1 MVQNDE
7 LPLFSTSTLNAP
19 VSGGHLTCNPVIDLT
34 ATVGD
39 ENVLYIWRANDQL
52 VSKHTERGQK
62 VDVIRWKEDGL
73 FLAAGWSD
81 GVVRLVGLESSKAVH
96 HIRVGDGESSKI
108 NFIGWSRN
116 VTGDRRAATWSSTS
130 RLPSRTIDLDETTDI
145 LDLPHELT
153 FLEIETAL
161 PKISPLPVSGGS
173 GDDMFVFSTT
183 TSLDFVFRPCKVEDA
198 DTVHVMIVGTTDGG
212 IHLSIYDSF
221 VIGTFKHSPDD
232 QRVFQLCGHGSH
244 PEASTH
250 FLLLRPKGNHE
261 APGKEEDADHS
272 IYLVPMDL
280 AFVHDSPVN
289 LSLLASKMTTLQN
302 FLRYLK
308 QTQAHMTSEWKSTR
322 ELPARFLLGVQ
333 EDLQKMPTGPMTI
346 VQAMYHTAAT
356 GHFFPPVKEWLVDSL
371 AERGHK
377 RWDKAVVSGL
387 QNLRSLVHENLIPA
401 LDRCGIILSR
411 LLGIAH
417 FHGSRESIGFTAA
430 QISRLMDIVVCL
442 TVVAN
447 NVLLTVMDE
456 LDHFTEF
463 STWLRLEIDKLASS
477 TMSDELTEKEAT
489 LDNAK
494 VLSYIQ
500 QYLLSSPLAL
510 YFDEVTQEDYSKDLD
525 LAEDGS
531 SLLEMLEKQL
541 KSQEAGL
548 PYMKAL
554 PHVDFLVTYLTSRAN
569 AVFHDIAEAE
579 KRNVHFG
586 QATEISIGEKIWKH
600 DLHAVLS
607 TENDA
612 DRTYTAIVPESDKS
626 KVYIIRTLVNI
637 SNGTSA
643 VSPTEALGVELPK
656 GITIVDFKFLD
667 DMNLLMLCHQND
679 EAGPILLKLV
689 YRARSMIY
697 QDYTIGEAPQ
707 TEKLGTP
714 QTGSAFSAF
723 RFSDVAGFA
732 PVQMDVQRGSKAKGE
747 MPARVCL
754 LGRDKTVYK
763 TYALPADWEFSA
775 ERLVREHRTTEV
787 EGDIAGLSAT

>member
-7 LPLFSTSTLNAP
+7 LPLFSTSTLSVP
-19 VSGGHLTCNPVIDLT
+19 VSGGHLACNPVIDL
-34 ATVGD
+34 AAAVGD

-62 VDVIRWKEDGL
+62 VDAIKWKEDGL

-81 GVVRLVGLESSKAVH
+81 GVVRLVGLESSKPVH
-96 HIRVGDGESSKI
+96 HIRVGNGESSKI
-108 NFIGWSRN
+108 NFIAWSRN
-116 VTGDRRAATWSSTS
+116 ATGDRRAATWSSTS
-130 RLPSRTIDLDETTDI
+130 RLPSRTIDLDETRDI

-183 TSLDFVFRPCKVEDA
+183 TSLDFVFRPCKVDDA

-221 VIGTFKHSPDD
+221 VIGTFKHSPDN
-232 QRVFQLCGHGSH
+232 QGVFQLCGHGSH

-250 FLLLRPKGNHE
+250 FLLLRSKEDHK
-261 APGKEEDADHS
+261 APGEEDDVDNS
-272 IYLVPMDL
+272 LYLVPMDL
-280 AFVHDSPVN
+280 TFVHDSPVN

-302 FLRYLK
+302 LLRYVK
-308 QTQAHMTSEWKSTR
+308 QTQAHMTNEWKSTR

-346 VQAMYHTAAT
+346 VQAMYHTVAT
-356 GHFFPPVKEWLVDSL
+356 GHVFPPVKEWLVDSL

-377 RWDKAVVSGL
+377 RWDKAVASGL
-387 QNLRSLVHENLIPA
+387 QNLRSLVHENFIPA
-401 LDRCGIILSR
+401 LERCGIILSR

-417 FHGSRESIGFTAA
+417 FHDSRESIGFTAA

-456 LDHFTEF
+456 LDHFTAF
-463 STWLRLEIDKLASS
+463 SAWLRLEIDKLASS
-477 TMSDELTEKEAT
+477 TMSDELTEKEVT
-489 LDNAK
+489 MDNGK

-510 YFDEVTQEDYSKDLD
+510 YFDEVTKEDYSKDLD

-541 KSQEAGL
+541 KRQESGL
-548 PYMKAL
+548 TYMKAL
-554 PHVDFLVTYLTSRAN
+554 PHIDFLVTYLTSRAN
-569 AVFHDIAEAE
+569 TVFHDIAEAE
-579 KRNVHFG
+579 KRNVRFG
-586 QATEISIGEKIWKH
+586 QSTEVSIGEKIWRH
-600 DLHAVLS
+600 DLHVVLS

-612 DRTYTAIVPESDKS
+612 VRTFTAIVPESDKS
-626 KVYIIRTLVNI
+626 KVYLFRTLAHI
-637 SNGTSA
+637 TNGISA
-643 VSPTEALGVELPK
+643 VASTEVLGLELPK
-656 GITIVDFKFLD
+656 GITIIDFKFLD
-667 DMNLLMLCHQND
+667 DLNLLILCHHND
-679 EAGPILLKLV
+679 DAGPVLLKLV
-689 YRARSMIY
+689 YRAHTMVYR
-697 QDYTIGEAPQ
+697 DYTIGKAPR
-707 TEKLGTP
+707 TEKLGTSR
-714 QTGSAFSAF
+714 TGSAFSTF
-723 RFSDVAGFA
+723 RFSDMAGFT

-754 LGRDKTVYK
+754 LGRDKTVYR
-763 TYALPADWEFSA
+763 TYALPADWEITA
-775 ERLVREHRTTEV
+775 EGLVREDHAAEEGGYHR
-787 EGDIAGLSAT
+787 L